1 MHFERTEQT
10 PIDIFLLHHLGL
22 PRSRRSLLFDPLRR
36 ILDANFSKENK
47 MPDTKKLL
55 VVDDEDTLRT
65 LVKYELEQRGYSVSE
80 AESGETA
87 MEKLRSDHFDLV
99 ILDIRMPGM
108 DGMEVLKNIR
118 EENLADKVI
127 MLTGV
132 GEMKIARDS
141 LQLGAN
147 DFLTKPYELK
157 TLLACM
163 DRVQKE

>member
-1 MHFERTEQT
+1 
-10 PIDIFLLHHLGL
+10 
-22 PRSRRSLLFDPLRR
+22 
-36 ILDANFSKENK
+36 
-47 MPDTKKLL
+47 
-55 VVDDEDTLRT
+55 
-65 LVKYELEQRGYSVSE
+65 VKYELEQRGYSVSE